1 MTEKEKEKTIA
12 EQFKENKDKA
22 LTIAG
27 FIFEQFPYIESIGI
41 CLGSDGKAN
50 AVANITRKNGLKA
63 VGDYP
68 LPWETE
74 D

>member
-1 MTEKEKEKTIA
+1 MEKTIKSIA
-12 EQFKENKDKA
+12 EQVEENKDKA
-22 LTIAG
+22 QTIAG

-41 CLGSDGKAN
+41 CLGSDGKSN
-50 AVANITRKNGLKA
+50 AVANITRKSGVKA
-63 VGDYP
+63 IGDYP

>member
-1 MTEKEKEKTIA
+1 MEKTIKTIA
-12 EQFKENKDKA
+12 EQVEENKDKA
-22 LTIAG
+22 QTIAG

-41 CLGSDGKAN
+41 CLGSDGEAN
-50 AVANITRKNGLKA
+50 AVANITRKSGVKA
-63 VGDYP
+63 IGDYP